1 MCNFN
6 FLQSKLSQIPNFF
19 DLTDSLI
26 TSKKEVY
33 STRIPSRVDTLIL
46 HHSGSQSWTVQDVA
60 NYHVK
65 EKGWPGIGYHL
76 VIDKDGHIFQ
86 TNKLSSQSYHC
97 KNHNFRSIGICCL
110 GNFELEEMTE
120 KQEHALMMLLWTIG
134 SHFKPLTIF
143 GHLELGNTLCPGLHY
158 PLIEAVNH
166 YKDAILKQTESMHL
180 PS

>member
-1 MCNFN
+1 MCNFTI
-6 FLQSKLSQIPNFF
+6 LQRALNQIPNFF
-19 DLTDSLI
+19 DVTDSLPC
-26 TSKKEVY
+26 SKKEEY

-65 EKGWPGIGYHL
+65 EKGWPGIGYHF
-76 VIDKDGHIFQ
+76 VITQNGLIFQ

-110 GNFELEEMTE
+110 GNFELEEMNE

-134 SHFKPLTIF
+134 TNFKPINILP
-143 GHLELGNTLCPGLHY
+143 HKDLGPTLCPGLHF
-158 PLIEAVNH
+158 PLNASLNH
-166 YKDAILKQTESMHL
+166 YHDAVIKQSESMHL

>member
-1 MCNFN
+1 MCNFTI
-6 FLQSKLSQIPNFF
+6 LQRALKQIPNFF
-19 DLTDSLI
+19 DVTYSLPYP
-26 TSKKEVY
+26 KNEEY

-46 HHSGSQSWTVQDVA
+46 HHSGSQTWTVQDVA

-110 GNFELEEMTE
+110 GN
-120 KQEHALMMLLWTIG
+120 
-134 SHFKPLTIF
+134 
-143 GHLELGNTLCPGLHY
+143 TLRC
-158 PLIEAVNH
+158 AC
-166 YKDAILKQTESMHL
+166 
-180 PS
+180 